1 MKKMIRRSFALVLL
15 CMLLATMA
23 LSVSATE
30 VTPDIDYMPIE
41 LENGPEAG
49 YVTGTR
55 ITGLPFT
62 MSASN
67 VTAMLT
73 TKNYGKAFYPK
84 DYAEPDASVLASGS
98 FTHSLCYRIKAGI
111 CYYDGSTGSYVP
123 AARAAQIVDQGKQF
137 YLDESFYDLL
147 QTTAYYGY
155 VKNVAGIGAVNGGSM
170 TVMKV
175 FG

>member
-1 MKKMIRRSFALVLL
+1 MKKTIHRLFTLALV
-15 CMLLATMA
+15 CMLFAAMA
-23 LSVSATE
+23 LSVSAAE
-30 VTPDIDYMPIE
+30 VDSAIDYMPIE

-49 YVTGTR
+49 YVIGTR

-67 VTAMLT
+67 VTTLLT

-84 DYAEPDASVLASGS
+84 DYVEPDASVLASGC
-98 FTHSLCYRIKAGI
+98 FTHSLGYDIKAGI
-111 CYYDGSTGSYVP
+111 CYYDGSTGLYVP
-123 AARAAQIVDQGKQF
+123 AARAAQIVAQGEQF
-137 YLDESFYDLL
+137 YLDESFYDLR

-155 VKNVAGIGAVNGGSM
+155 VKNVAGSGAVNGGSM
-170 TVMKV
+170 TVSKA

>member
-1 MKKMIRRSFALVLL
+1 MKKMIHRSFALVLL
-15 CMLLATMA
+15 CMLLVTMA

-67 VTAMLT
+67 VTAMPT
-73 TKNYGKAFYPK
+73 
-84 DYAEPDASVLASGS
+84 
-98 FTHSLCYRIKAGI
+98 R
-111 CYYDGSTGSYVP
+111 
-123 AARAAQIVDQGKQF
+123 
-137 YLDESFYDLL
+137 
-147 QTTAYYGY
+147 
-155 VKNVAGIGAVNGGSM
+155 
-170 TVMKV
+170 
-175 FG
+175 